1 MADSEK
7 TGAAPPLHTK
17 WRESSERPRCVE
29 THQHSPGDR
38 DSVHVQA
45 LQVETET
52 EHQLLVRDGKV
63 VTTSQMMEENSVS
76 GL

>member
-1 MADSEK
+1 M
-7 TGAAPPLHTK
+7 
-17 WRESSERPRCVE
+17 E

-63 VTTSQMMEENSVS
+63 VTTSQMMDENSVS